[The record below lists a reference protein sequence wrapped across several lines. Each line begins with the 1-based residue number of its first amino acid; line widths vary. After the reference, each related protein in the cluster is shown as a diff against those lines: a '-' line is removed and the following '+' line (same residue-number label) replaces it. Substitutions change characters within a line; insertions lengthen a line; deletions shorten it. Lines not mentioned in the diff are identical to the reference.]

1 MVRCYFT
8 NLENVAISQLENTQA
23 SIKAAVAWINFSIY
37 GGLLKKLLDK
47 KTVKIEILLNNDDI
61 NRRYLNDIQY
71 LNSIGAD
78 IRLVNFT
85 GIMHHKFCII
95 DEQICMFG
103 SFNWT
108 QSANIRNIED
118 LNICDEVPFV
128 NSYLLE
134 FKALWDLSPTDIKL
148 LRNPRHCK
156 VCQNPIINILFME
169 EMGYNKTKI
178 DVMQQCECGQ
188 KIVYTDFYDI
198 SVYNDYLAAVNT
210 FDNDIAMALQSRNE
224 ILYYQLVAQQDFM
237 IANCLSCVRGNR
249 MGLPIIHAV
258 GVKLWKYY
266 NKHDGDF
273 VYKIIW
279 KERGTEQYV
288 EDEYPIE

>member
-8 NLENVAISQLENTQA
+8 NLEDVAISELKKA
-23 SIKAAVAWINFSIY
+23 KKSIKAAVAWINFSIY
-37 GGLLKKLLDK
+37 GGLLKELLDRNI
-47 KTVKIEILLNNDDI
+47 KIKILLNNDGV
-61 NRRYLNDIQY
+61 NQRYLNDIQY
-71 LNSIGAD
+71 LNSIGAN

-95 DEQICMFG
+95 DNQICMFG

-118 LNICDEVPFV
+118 LNICDELSFV
-128 NSYLLE
+128 NNYLLE
-134 FKALWDLSPTDIKL
+134 FRALWDLSKTDIKL
-148 LRNPRHCK
+148 LKNPQRCE

-169 EMGYNKTKI
+169 QEGYNETKI
-178 DVMQQCECGQ
+178 DVMQKCECGQ
-188 KIVYTDFYDI
+188 RIVYTDFYDI
-198 SVYNDYLAAVNT
+198 SVYNNYLAAVDE
-210 FDNDIAMALQSRNE
+210 FDDDIAMAQQSGDE
-224 ILYYQLVAQQDFM
+224 ILYYQLVAQQDFV
-237 IANCLSCVRGNR
+237 IANYLSLVRANR

-258 GVKLWKYY
+258 GVKSWEWYD
-266 NKHDGDF
+266 KHNGDF

-288 EDEYPIE
+288 ENEYPIE

>member
-1 MVRCYFT
+1 MKFEKIT
-8 NLENVAISQLENTQA
+8 D
-23 SIKAAVAWINFSIY
+23 IKI
-37 GGLLKKLLDK
+37 
-47 KTVKIEILLNNDDI
+47 KIILNNDGV
-61 NRRYLNDIQY
+61 NQRYLNDIQY
-71 LNSIGAD
+71 LNSIGAN

-95 DEQICMFG
+95 DKQICMFG

-108 QSANIRNIED
+108 QNANIRNIED
-118 LNICDEVPFV
+118 LNICDEPSFV
-128 NSYLLE
+128 NNYLLE
-134 FKALWDLSPTDIKL
+134 FKALWDLSKTDIKL
-148 LRNPRHCK
+148 LRNPQRCE

-169 EMGYNKTKI
+169 QEGYNETKI

-188 KIVYTDFYDI
+188 RIVYTDFYDI
-198 SVYNDYLAAVNT
+198 SVYNNYLAAVDK
-210 FDNDIAMALQSRNE
+210 FDDDIAMAQQSGDE
-224 ILYYQLVAQQDFM
+224 ILYYQLVAQQDFV
-237 IANCLSCVRGNR
+237 IANYLSIVRANR

-258 GVKLWKYY
+258 GVKSWEWY
-266 NKHDGDF
+266 NKHEGDF

>member
-1 MVRCYFT
+1 MIRCYFT
-8 NLENVAISQLENTQA
+8 NLEDVAISELKKA
-23 SIKAAVAWINFSIY
+23 KKSIKAAVAWINFSIY
-37 GGLLKKLLDK
+37 GELLKELLDRNI
-47 KTVKIEILLNNDDI
+47 KIKILLNNDGV
-61 NRRYLNDIQY
+61 NQRYLNDIQY
-71 LNSIGAD
+71 LNSIGAN

-95 DEQICMFG
+95 DKQICMFG

-108 QSANIRNIED
+108 QNANIRNIED
-118 LNICDEVPFV
+118 LNICDEPSFV
-128 NSYLLE
+128 NNYLLE
-134 FKALWDLSPTDIKL
+134 FKALWDLSKTDIRL
-148 LRNPRHCK
+148 LRNPQRCE

-169 EMGYNKTKI
+169 QEGYNETKI

-188 KIVYTDFYDI
+188 RIVYTDFYDI
-198 SVYNDYLAAVNT
+198 SVYNNYLAAVDK
-210 FDNDIAMALQSRNE
+210 FDDDIAMAQQSGDE
-224 ILYYQLVAQQDFM
+224 ILYYQLVAQQDFV
-237 IANCLSCVRGNR
+237 IANYLSIVRANR

-258 GVKLWKYY
+258 GVKSWEWY
-266 NKHDGDF
+266 NKHEGDF

>member
-8 NLENVAISQLENTQA
+8 NLEDVAISELKTA
-23 SIKAAVAWINFSIY
+23 KKSIKAAVAWINFSIY
-37 GGLLKKLLDK
+37 GGLLKELLDRNI
-47 KTVKIEILLNNDDI
+47 KIKILLNNDGV
-61 NRRYLNDIQY
+61 NQRYLNDIQH
-71 LNSIGAD
+71 LNSIGAN

-95 DEQICMFG
+95 DKQICMFG

-118 LNICDEVPFV
+118 LNICDEISFV
-128 NSYLLE
+128 NNYLLE
-134 FKALWDLSPTDIKL
+134 FRALWDLSKTDIKL
-148 LRNPRHCK
+148 LRNPQRCK
-156 VCQNPIINILFME
+156 ECQNPIINILFME
-169 EMGYNKTKI
+169 QEGYNEAKI
-178 DVMQQCECGQ
+178 DVMQKCECGQ
-188 KIVYTDFYDI
+188 RIVYTDFYDI
-198 SVYNDYLAAVNT
+198 SVYNNYLATVDK
-210 FDNDIAMALQSRNE
+210 FDDDIAMAQQSRDE

-237 IANCLSCVRGNR
+237 IANYLSFVRANR

-258 GVKLWKYY
+258 GVKLWKWY
-266 NKHDGDF
+266 NKHNGDF

>member
-1 MVRCYFT
+1 MIRCYFT
-8 NLENVAISQLENTQA
+8 NLEDVAISELKKA
-23 SIKAAVAWINFSIY
+23 KKSIKAAVAWINFSIY
-37 GGLLKKLLDK
+37 GELLKELLDRNI
-47 KTVKIEILLNNDDI
+47 KIKILLNNDGV
-61 NRRYLNDIQY
+61 NQRYLNDIQY
-71 LNSIGAD
+71 LNSIGAN

-95 DEQICMFG
+95 DKQICMFG

-108 QSANIRNIED
+108 QNANIRNIED
-118 LNICDEVPFV
+118 LNICDEPSFV
-128 NSYLLE
+128 NNYLLE
-134 FKALWDLSPTDIKL
+134 FKALWDLSKTDIKL
-148 LRNPRHCK
+148 LRNPQRCE

-169 EMGYNKTKI
+169 QEGYNETKI

-188 KIVYTDFYDI
+188 RIVYTDFYDI
-198 SVYNDYLAAVNT
+198 SVYNNYLAAVDK
-210 FDNDIAMALQSRNE
+210 FDDDIAMAQQSGDE
-224 ILYYQLVAQQDFM
+224 ILYYQLVAQQDFV
-237 IANCLSCVRGNR
+237 IANYLSIVRANR

-258 GVKLWKYY
+258 GVKSWEWY
-266 NKHDGDF
+266 NKHEGDF